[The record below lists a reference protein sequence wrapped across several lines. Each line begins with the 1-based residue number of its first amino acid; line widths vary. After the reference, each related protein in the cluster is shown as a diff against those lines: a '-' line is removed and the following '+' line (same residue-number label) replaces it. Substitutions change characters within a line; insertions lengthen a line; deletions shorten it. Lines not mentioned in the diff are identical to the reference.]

1 VGNSTADRSAVE
13 LGDGGRSVAT
23 VLQDILGNI
32 DHMVRGEVRLAK
44 AEALAEIRSA
54 AASVRLLAIGVG
66 IAYLALAFFL
76 LAAFLSLEATIR
88 PWAAALV
95 VAAGAAVLAT
105 AVIARGI
112 TTARREPMTYRVKLV
127 SRTER
132 TR

>member
-1 VGNSTADRSAVE
+1 
-13 LGDGGRSVAT
+13 